1 MTTLEDVLFFLFLF
15 YFLNKGNKLVFVTI
29 IIILLLLLFCWFVII
44 IQRCK
49 ECQGILQFL
58 DKDINIK
65 GQDILIIEP
74 LDRVGGRTYKL
85 TQDCDRIPNH
95 PVDVGG
101 AWICPEQK
109 SIWKLCEEQGM
120 EIVAQESPPR

>member
-1 MTTLEDVLFFLFLF
+1 MSNQTKYKIAIVGGGMAGATAAR
-15 YFLNKGNKLVFVTI
+15 KL
-29 IIILLLLLFCWFVII
+29 
-44 IQRCK
+44 
-49 ECQGILQFL
+49 L

-74 LDRVGGRTYKL
+74 LDRVGGRARTYKL

-109 SIWKLCEEQGM
+109 SVWKLCEEQGM

>member
-1 MTTLEDVLFFLFLF
+1 MSAKTEYKIVIVGGGMAGATAAR
-15 YFLNKGNKLVFVTI
+15 KL
-29 IIILLLLLFCWFVII
+29 
-44 IQRCK
+44 
-49 ECQGILQFL
+49 L

-65 GQDILIIEP
+65 AKDILIIEP

-85 TQDCDRIPNH
+85 TQDCDRTPNN

-109 SIWKLCEEQGM
+109 CVWKLVSICDAVQLFVHIIM
-120 EIVAQESPPR
+120 SAYSSNASALLNT

>member
-1 MTTLEDVLFFLFLF
+1 MAGATAAR
-15 YFLNKGNKLVFVTI
+15 KL
-29 IIILLLLLFCWFVII
+29 
-44 IQRCK
+44 
-49 ECQGILQFL
+49 L

-109 SIWKLCEEQGM
+109 SVWKLCEEQGM
-120 EIVAQESPPR
+120 EIVAQESLRVCIVLSLHILYECIWSM

>member
-1 MTTLEDVLFFLFLF
+1 MSTKIEYKIAIVGGGMAGATAAR
-15 YFLNKGNKLVFVTI
+15 KL
-29 IIILLLLLFCWFVII
+29 
-44 IQRCK
+44 
-49 ECQGILQFL
+49 L

-85 TQDCDRIPNH
+85 TQGCDRIPNH

-109 SIWKLCEEQGM
+109 SVWKLVSMRFHFLC
-120 EIVAQESPPR
+120 ISCAHIFYINIF